1 MFILLTNGLRPW
13 SLVLAPLIL
22 ALLAL
27 WIWMLADCLTRQFT
41 TRHEKINW
49 TLVLILFN
57 VVGAI
62 VYFFFGR
69 TQGQRPTRR

>member
-1 MFILLTNGLRPW
+1 MVVSFTYGLDGWFWVLTPVVLL
-13 SLVLAPLIL
+13 
-22 ALLAL
+22 LLGL
-27 WIWMLADCLTRQFT
+27 WIWMLADCLTREFA

-69 TQGQRPTRR
+69 QQPPRPSRR

>member
-1 MFILLTNGLRPW
+1 MIVSLTYGLGAW
-13 SLVLAPLIL
+13 FWVLA
-22 ALLAL
+22 AVVVLLFAL
-27 WIWMLADCLTRQFT
+27 WIWMLADCLTRQFAN
-41 TRHEKINW
+41 RHEKINW

-69 TQGQRPTRR
+69 QQQQRPSRR